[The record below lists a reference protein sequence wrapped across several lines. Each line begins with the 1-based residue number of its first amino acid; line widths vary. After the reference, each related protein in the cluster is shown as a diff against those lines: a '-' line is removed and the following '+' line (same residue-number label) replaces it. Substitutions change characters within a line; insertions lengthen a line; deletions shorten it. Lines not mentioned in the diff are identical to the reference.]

1 MWTALPQA
9 TRKSLDSTASKTKG
23 RVEERKFKAE
33 NK

>member
-1 MWTALPQA
+1 MWTALHQS
-9 TRKSLDSTASKTKG
+9 TQKSLDSAASKTKG